1 MNTILASGIV
11 SFGKELITNLTTP
24 KPVLKS
30 SQSVSFND
38 EFENVQNAKNTKSLS
53 QINQEFVSRED
64 ISEFLRSEQGNQVLL
79 EKRADNSLQL
89 ISSSGRSLI
98 IPNGTESC
106 TIGHQL
112 LDQSLL
118 EEKHIARDRLN
129 AIIIQH

>member
-64 ISEFLRSEQGNQVLL
+64 ISEFLRSEQF
-79 EKRADNSLQL
+79 SLNVSPM
-89 ISSSGRSLI
+89 IKIFDSLTCI
-98 IPNGTESC
+98 
-106 TIGHQL
+106 
-112 LDQSLL
+112 
-118 EEKHIARDRLN
+118 RF
-129 AIIIQH
+129 